1 MEKRG
6 SWSPFLLGKIILNAA
21 VLLVL
26 ALCWVVAD
34 HFPPWLAFHTE
45 MPAFAASSIALLAC
59 IVPSRQKV
67 PVPAGVVLCL
77 LMAASAGVQWACG
90 LITYGGD
97 VWVAAAY
104 ILVFAIAWLWAHQWV
119 RFELRYNLLNA
130 VAVFLVCVGLATT
143 FQLLMQ
149 WLHVESGFSDWVLDA
164 LPNGRARANLGQP
177 NQAATTV
184 VMATIAAGF
193 LCARGQIHLTVAWCL
208 ALMFILATTVTQS
221 RTALLSAAVITVGFG
236 VMAKQ
241 HRARVAAKLNVM
253 VWLML
258 LWGAAWAFA
267 NVGVGEYF
275 GSVNSQALAT
285 SGTRPL
291 IWHQLIQ
298 AVLERPWF
306 GWGWL
311 QIATA
316 HQTGA
321 VGYPGTEQ
329 VNYSHN
335 IVLDSLVML
344 GIPITVALFFS
355 IAGWLWYRGKA
366 LLQSPQVSWAVAM
379 LAPFLVHSM
388 LELPHAYAYYLMLA
402 GMLVGYIDAITEQ
415 PQSWILYVHRSVLTA
430 LAVVW
435 FSLLTAMGREY
446 FLAEE
451 DFRMNRFENRK
462 IGPPMPDYK
471 PPDLLFLTQLG
482 DLAHAMRLRATPNM
496 PVQDINT
503 LVNVA
508 KRYTWGPVQFRAAL
522 ALGLNG
528 RPVEAAERL
537 AVIKNLFG
545 DDIYQE
551 ARENFVQLQVQKYA
565 ILGAVTLP

>member
-1 MEKRG
+1 
-6 SWSPFLLGKIILNAA
+6 
-21 VLLVL
+21 
-26 ALCWVVAD
+26 
-34 HFPPWLAFHTE
+34 
-45 MPAFAASSIALLAC
+45 MPS
-59 IVPSRQKV
+59 
-67 PVPAGVVLCL
+67 GVVLCL
-77 LMAASAGVQWACG
+77 LLVASAGIQWACG

-97 VWVAAAY
+97 AWVAAAY

-119 RFELRYNLLNA
+119 RFELRHNLLDA
-130 VAVFLVCVGLATT
+130 IAVFLVCVGLGTT
-143 FQLLMQ
+143 FQLLAQ

-164 LPNGRARANLGQP
+164 LPTGRARANLGQP
-177 NQAATTV
+177 NQAATAV

-193 LCARGQIHLTVAWCL
+193 LYARGQINLVVVWCL
-208 ALMFILATTVTQS
+208 AFMFILATTVTQS

-236 VMAKQ
+236 VMTKQ
-241 HRARVAAKLNVM
+241 HRTGTAAKISVAL
-253 VWLML
+253 WLML

-267 NVGVGEYF
+267 NVGVGEYSS
-275 GSVNSQALAT
+275 SVNSQALAT

-291 IWHQLIQ
+291 IWHQLVQ

-316 HQTGA
+316 HQAGSM
-321 VGYPGTEQ
+321 GYPGSEQ

-344 GIPITVALFFS
+344 GIPTTVALFFA
-355 IAGWLWYRGKA
+355 IVAWLLYRGKA
-366 LLQSPQVSWAVAM
+366 LVQSSQASWAVAM

-415 PQSWILYVHRSVLTA
+415 PHSWILCVSRSVLTA

-435 FSLLTAMGREY
+435 FSLLIAMGREY

-451 DFRMNRFENRK
+451 DFRVNRFENRR

-471 PPDLLFLTQLG
+471 PPELLFLTQLG

-528 RPVEAAERL
+528 RPEEATQRL
-537 AVIKNLFG
+537 AVIKNLF
-545 DDIYQE
+545 DNDVYQE
-551 ARENFVQLQVQKYA
+551 ARENFVQLRVEKYPV
-565 ILGAVTLP
+565 LGAVALP